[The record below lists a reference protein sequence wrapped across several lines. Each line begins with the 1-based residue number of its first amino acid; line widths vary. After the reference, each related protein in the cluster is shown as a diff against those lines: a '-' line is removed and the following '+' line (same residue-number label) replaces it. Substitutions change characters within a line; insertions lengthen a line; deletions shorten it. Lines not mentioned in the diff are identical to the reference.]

1 MRDVL
6 LLEFHFDV
14 INLQLFSRK
23 TETMNFK
30 NNCTFHTGSTSK
42 AIQDTIPVYLVNYK
56 CLISILLEQSKYE
69 NEKLQT
75 V

>member
-1 MRDVL
+1 MRNVL

-23 TETMNFK
+23 AETMNFK
-30 NNCTFHTGSTSK
+30 NNCSFHTGSK

-56 CLISILLEQSKYE
+56 YLISILLKQSKYE